1 MDPSLPCDR
10 PTAGS
15 VPDQVTSRILIP
27 VIPKAGSVSFALA
40 YSRCPQRVREWRQT
54 GTRRGA
60 FVETSRYL
68 NSNGLEYSDRRT
80 APRSG
85 TEDGGF
91 LPNPSLR
98 VPYSDAIK
106 RTCDGACFDHTG
118 LGKTIKQLF
127 ARKLLETINGRAS
140 AIWSRT
146 PALKRRGPD
155 KPFIASSEHLTIAR

>member
-1 MDPSLPCDR
+1 MDPSSPCDR

-85 TEDGGF
+85 TEDGGV

-98 VPYSDAIK
+98 IPYSDAIHCNRGYQQK
-106 RTCDGACFDHTG
+106 TCEHAAMRQHLLT
-118 LGKTIKQLF
+118 LF
-127 ARKLLETINGRAS
+127 A
-140 AIWSRT
+140 
-146 PALKRRGPD
+146 
-155 KPFIASSEHLTIAR
+155 EHRLVE